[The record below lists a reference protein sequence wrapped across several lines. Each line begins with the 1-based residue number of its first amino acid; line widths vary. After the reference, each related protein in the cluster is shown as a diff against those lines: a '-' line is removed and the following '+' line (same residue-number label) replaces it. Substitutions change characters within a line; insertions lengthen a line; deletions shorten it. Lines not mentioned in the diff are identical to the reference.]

1 MVGNI
6 DTNRTN
12 NSKLTNDTENYRKIY
27 ARHNCNRRKSG
38 NLNKK
43 LDENVLASSSDLNN
57 KIQTS
62 CSQNKKKRQY
72 MEYQYSKV
80 I

>member
-1 MVGNI
+1 M
-6 DTNRTN
+6 DANRTN
-12 NSKLTNDTENYRKIY
+12 YSKLTNDTENYRKIY
-27 ARHNCNRRKSG
+27 SRHNYNRRKNG

-43 LDENVLASSSDLNN
+43 LDENVLASSRDLNN

-62 CSQNKKKRQY
+62 CSQNKKTRQY